1 MKNKFLLGATKNKEL
16 VFGEFEI
23 TTRNGFQEFSASFE
37 AVIPFDGDNFDL
49 EEYYEYWIEDL
60 DKECLYDLCER
71 NWCAPQE
78 LANALADNCVDV
90 RDAIDCS
97 LYPEV
102 IEVDGVHYYF
112 ESSSGG
118 QYDTRKDMEFYT
130 NKEAYDLLIEL
141 WDKYHLK
148 EIDSE
153 GVEKMN
159 RVIKAL
165 KTTEETEWIA
175 NYIQKE
181 EL

>member
-1 MKNKFLLGATKNKEL
+1 M
-16 VFGEFEI
+16 
-23 TTRNGFQEFSASFE
+23 
-37 AVIPFDGDNFDL
+37 
-49 EEYYEYWIEDL
+49 
-60 DKECLYDLCER
+60 
-71 NWCAPQE
+71 
-78 LANALADNCVDV
+78 ANALADNCVDV

-112 ESSSGG
+112 ESSSGS

>member
-1 MKNKFLLGATKNKEL
+1 MRNKYLLGATQNKEL
-16 VFGEFEI
+16 VFGELEI
-23 TTRNGFQEFSASFE
+23 TTRNNFQEFSASFDV
-37 AVIPFDGDNFDL
+37 VIPFDGDDFDL
-49 EEYYEYWIEDL
+49 EEYYEDWIEDL

-78 LANALADNCVDV
+78 LANALAKNCVDV

-102 IEVDGVHYYF
+102 VEVDGVDYYF
-112 ESSSGG
+112 ESSCCG
-118 QYDTRKDMEFYT
+118 QHDTREDMECYT
-130 NKEAYDLLIEL
+130 NKEAYDLVIEL

-148 EIDSE
+148 EIDEE
-153 GVEKMN
+153 GVEKM
-159 RVIKAL
+159 K
-165 KTTEETEWIA
+165 KTMKLLETIDEEEWIA